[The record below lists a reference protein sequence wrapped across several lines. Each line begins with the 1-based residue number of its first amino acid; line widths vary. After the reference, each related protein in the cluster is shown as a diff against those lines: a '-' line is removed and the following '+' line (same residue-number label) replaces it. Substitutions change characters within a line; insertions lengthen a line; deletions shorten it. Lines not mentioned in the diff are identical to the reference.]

1 MLAQKVIDEVFAC
14 LRPYLSLRRL
24 FLSVFLIL
32 LSSRSGLDFFNN
44 KFSELSLKEGVVS
57 IFKAVS
63 EAEFLLAFPVFF
75 ICIIIAPH
83 LNHFLAV
90 QSFKFNVKLK
100 YMDDFFDKAELESRD
115 DLEEK
120 VADFIV
126 FSKRLSALLETFCA
140 CSLAVILYYF
150 INMTFWHF
158 VILSLSIFSVMWLS
172 YVEGC
177 SKVLREY
184 AKSVYLMRLDSQQ

>member
-1 MLAQKVIDEVFAC
+1 MLAQKVIDEVFSC
-14 LRPYLSLRRL
+14 LKPYLSLRRL
-24 FLSVFLIL
+24 CLFVFLTL
-32 LSSRSGLDFFNN
+32 LCSRSGLDFFNN
-44 KFSELSLKEGVVS
+44 NFNDLSLKEGLVL

-63 EAEFLLAFPVFF
+63 EAEFLLAFPIFF

-90 QSFKFNVKLK
+90 QSFKFNFKLK
-100 YMDDFFDKAELESRD
+100 YMDDFFDKAESESRD

-126 FSKRLSALLETFCA
+126 FSKRLSALLETLCA

-150 INMTFWHF
+150 INMIFWYF
-158 VILSLSIFSVMWLS
+158 VISCSIIFPVMWLS
-172 YVEGC
+172 YVEGG
-177 SKVLREY
+177 SAVLREY
-184 AKSVYLMRLDSQQ
+184 AKSVYLLRLDSQQ

>member
-14 LRPYLSLRRL
+14 LKPYLSLRRVLL
-24 FLSVFLIL
+24 FVFLTL
-32 LSSRSGLDFFNN
+32 LCSRSGLDFFNN
-44 KFSELSLKEGVVS
+44 NFYAISLKEGLVL

-63 EAEFLLAFPVFF
+63 EAEFLLAFPFFF

-90 QSFKFNVKLK
+90 KSFKFNLKLK
-100 YMDDFFDKAELESRD
+100 YMDDFFDKAESESRD
-115 DLEEK
+115 NLEDK

-126 FSKRLSALLETFCA
+126 FSKRLSALLEIFCA
-140 CSLAVILYYF
+140 CSLTVMLYYL
-150 INMTFWHF
+150 INMTFWNF
-158 VILSLSIFSVMWLS
+158 VILFLSIFSVMWLS

-184 AKSVYLMRLDSQQ
+184 AKSVYLVRLDGQQ